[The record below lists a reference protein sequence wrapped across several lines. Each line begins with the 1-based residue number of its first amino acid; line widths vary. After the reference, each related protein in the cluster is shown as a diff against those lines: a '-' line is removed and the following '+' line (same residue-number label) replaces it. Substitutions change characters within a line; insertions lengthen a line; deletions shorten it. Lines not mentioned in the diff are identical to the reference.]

1 MQLFLNDFLANNT
14 ESVTFVSLISINV
27 HNYFTYSKY
36 ARAFR
41 CSPFIGADKPSIP
54 RVFSFMYLTNA
65 ELTAHIE
72 RITRLHSD
80 IIKQLHNKG
89 KINPK
94 GIVLPFPVNFQ
105 KKEVANA

>member
-1 MQLFLNDFLANNT
+1 MQLFLNDFLANK
-14 ESVTFVSLISINV
+14 SDYPTFVSLISINV

-54 RVFSFMYLTNA
+54 RVFSFMYLKTA

-72 RITRLHSD
+72 RITLQHQD
-80 IIKQLHNKG
+80 ILRQIQAKG
-89 KINPK
+89 DKPK
-94 GIVLPFPVNFQ
+94 GIVMAFPVTSKQ
-105 KKEVANA
+105 LEVAHG

>member
-1 MQLFLNDFLANNT
+1 MQQIIHILLANST
-14 ESVTFVSLISINV
+14 QSVTFVSLISINV

-54 RVFSFMYLTNA
+54 RVFSFMYLKTA

-72 RITRLHSD
+72 RITLQHQD
-80 IIKQLHNKG
+80 ILRQIQAKG
-89 KINPK
+89 DKPK
-94 GIVLPFPVNFQ
+94 GIVMPFPVTSKQ
-105 KKEVANA
+105 LEVCHG